1 MDESVGAV
9 GILRE
14 DEHLG
19 VLQAGDDQL
28 AHLRGGFA
36 AGEPVHVDALDGK
49 QLRQES
55 SSARAAA
62 GATRLRAPPE

>member
-49 QLRQES
+49 QLRQEILFGQS
-55 SSARAAA
+55 RC
-62 GATRLRAPPE
+62 GRHQND